1 MYKIKYYAK
10 NNKSPVTEFIKEQS
24 AKEKAK
30 ILREIELL
38 EEFGLFL
45 GMPHLKKLKGYDDLW
60 ELRIKHSSNIFRIF
74 FLNYQ
79 AGIFVLLHIF
89 KKKSNKTPQREIDIA
104 LNRLNS
110 IKWGETKWN
119 L

>member
-10 NNKSPVTEFIKEQS
+10 NNKSPVIEFIKEQS

-45 GMPHLKKLKGYDDLW
+45 GMPHLKC
-60 ELRIKHSSNIFRIF
+60 
-74 FLNYQ
+74 
-79 AGIFVLLHIF
+79 
-89 KKKSNKTPQREIDIA
+89 
-104 LNRLNS
+104 
-110 IKWGETKWN
+110 
-119 L
+119 